1 MDQDDITLVRS
12 LKEKG
17 IKVITIL
24 ISGRLIII
32 GDVLPYS
39 DALIAAWL
47 PGTEGGGI
55 ADILF
60 GDFPPTGKLSH
71 SWPAYM
77 EQVPI
82 NMGDPDYNPLF
93 SYKFGLDQ
101 FPTAKSG
108 QTEHFI
114 PEQPEHMIPEMA
126 EHL

>member
-1 MDQDDITLVRS
+1 LDQDDITLVRS
-12 LKEKG
+12 LKKKG

-82 NMGDPDYNPLF
+82 NM
-93 SYKFGLDQ
+93 
-101 FPTAKSG
+101 
-108 QTEHFI
+108 
-114 PEQPEHMIPEMA
+114 
-126 EHL
+126 